1 MSNMNV
7 SRAGQSLKS
16 GDELALF
23 LRQFS
28 GEVLTAYIRKTIT
41 EGHCFVRS
49 IPSGK
54 GTTFPCVGRV
64 TSGYHT
70 PGAELSG
77 TTVNHAEK
85 VINIDGL
92 LVAHTSIP
100 SIDEA
105 MAHYDYSSIYSNEI
119 GLELARMH
127 DLNTLLETAK
137 GAVAPAN
144 IPGETAAGT
153 SVVAANVLT
162 DATAIINALKAGAL
176 QLDLNLVP
184 DDGRFAYIRPAMYY
198 VLLDSDKII
207 NKNYGENGD
216 FSKAVVR
223 DVANIE
229 IVKATCMPTAPST
242 ANGVH
247 NYDLTKTAMLI
258 SHPSAVGVVKLMD
271 LAVETE
277 WLIRN
282 QAWFTV
288 GKQATGHGCLR
299 PEACYE
305 VLSAAR
311 A

>member
-7 SRAGQSLKS
+7 SRAGQSLKA

-49 IPSGK
+49 IASGK

-64 TSGYHT
+64 TSEYHT

-77 TTVNHAEK
+77 KTVNHAEK

-119 GLELARMH
+119 GLELARRY
-127 DLNTLLETAK
+127 DLNNLLETAK
-137 GAVAPAN
+137 GASAPAN
-144 IPGETAAGT
+144 IPGETAPGK
-153 SVVAANVLT
+153 SVVVANVLT
-162 DATAIINALKAGAL
+162 DSTAIVNALKDAAL

-184 DDGRFAYIRPAMYY
+184 EDGRFAYIRPAMFY
-198 VLLDSDKII
+198 VLLDSDKIV
-207 NKNYGENGD
+207 NKLYGDNGD
-216 FSKAVVR
+216 FGKAVVR

-229 IVKATCMPTAPST
+229 IIKATCMPTAAT
-242 ANGVH
+242 ADSGIH
-247 NYDLTKTAMLI
+247 NYDLSKTAMLI
-258 SHPSAVGVVKLMD
+258 SHPSAVGAVKLMD
-271 LAVETE
+271 LSVETE

-288 GKQATGHGCLR
+288 GKQATGHGFLR
-299 PEACYE
+299 PDACYE

>member
-1 MSNMNV
+1 MGNMNV
-7 SRAGQSLKS
+7 SRAGQSLKA

-49 IPSGK
+49 IASGK

-64 TSGYHT
+64 TSEYHT

-119 GLELARMH
+119 GLELARRY
-127 DLNTLLETAK
+127 DLNNLLETAK
-137 GAVAPAN
+137 GASAPAN
-144 IPGETAAGT
+144 IPGETAPGK
-153 SVVAANVLT
+153 SLVVANVLT
-162 DATAIINALKAGAL
+162 DSTAIVNALKAAAL

-184 DDGRFAYIRPAMYY
+184 EDGRFAYIRPGMFY
-198 VLLDSDKII
+198 VLLDSDKIV
-207 NKNYGENGD
+207 NKLYGDNGD
-216 FSKAVVR
+216 FGKAVVR

-229 IVKATCMPTAPST
+229 IIKATCMPTAAT
-242 ANGVH
+242 ADSGIH
-247 NYDLTKTAMLI
+247 NYDLSKTAMLI
-258 SHPSAVGVVKLMD
+258 SHPSSVGAVKLMD
-271 LAVETE
+271 LSVETE

-288 GKQATGHGCLR
+288 GKQATGHGFLR
-299 PEACYE
+299 PDACYE
-305 VLSAAR
+305 VLSVAR
-311 A
+311 

>member
-1 MSNMNV
+1 MGNMNV
-7 SRAGQSLKS
+7 SRAGQSLKA

-49 IPSGK
+49 IASGK

-64 TSGYHT
+64 TSEYHT

-119 GLELARMH
+119 GLELARRY
-127 DLNTLLETAK
+127 DLNNLLETAK
-137 GAVAPAN
+137 GASAPAN
-144 IPGETAAGT
+144 IPNETAPGT
-153 SVVAANVLT
+153 SVVVANVLS
-162 DATAIINALKAGAL
+162 DSTAIVNALKAAAL
-176 QLDLNLVP
+176 RLDLNLVP
-184 DDGRFAYIRPAMYY
+184 EDGRFAYIRPGMFY
-198 VLLDSDKII
+198 VLLDSDKIV
-207 NKNYGENGD
+207 NKLYGDNGD
-216 FSKAVVR
+216 FGKAVVR

-229 IVKATCMPTAPST
+229 IIKATCMPTAAT
-242 ANGVH
+242 ADSGIH
-247 NYDLTKTAMLI
+247 NYDLSKTAMLI
-258 SHPSAVGVVKLMD
+258 SHPSAVGAVKLMD
-271 LAVETE
+271 LSVETE

-288 GKQATGHGCLR
+288 GKQATGHGFLR
-299 PEACYE
+299 PDACYE
-305 VLSAAR
+305 VLSVAR
-311 A
+311 

>member
-7 SRAGQSLKS
+7 SRGGQNLKAG
-16 GDELALF
+16 DDLALF

-64 TSGYHT
+64 TSEYHT

-77 TTVNHAEK
+77 KNVNHTER

-119 GLELARMH
+119 GLELARMY
-127 DLNTLLETAK
+127 DLNNLLETAK
-137 GAVAPAN
+137 GAVAAAT
-144 IPGETAAGT
+144 IPGETEAGT

-162 DATAIINALKAGAL
+162 DANAIVNALKAAAL
-176 QLDLNLVP
+176 KLDTNLVP
-184 DDGRFAYIRPAMYY
+184 DEERFAYIRPGMFY

-207 NKNYGENGD
+207 NKLYGENGD
-216 FSKAVVR
+216 LGKAVVR

-229 IVKATCMPTAPST
+229 IIKATCMPTAVTT

-247 NYDLTKTAMLI
+247 NYDLSKTAMLI
-258 SHPSAVGVVKLMD
+258 SHPSAVGAVKLMD
-271 LAVETE
+271 LSVETE

-288 GKQATGHGCLR
+288 GKQATGHGFLR

-305 VLSAAR
+305 VLSVAR
-311 A
+311 